1 MENVNTIEELRI
13 VIKTLP
19 TSMEWWDSDGEE
31 RFNECADKMIKAG
44 MELND
49 IKDILVSCYVAV
61 ANEYGG

>member
-1 MENVNTIEELRI
+1 MNINTTEELRQ

-19 TSMEWWDSDGEE
+19 TSCEWFDTDGEK
-31 RFNECADKMIKAG
+31 RFNECANKMINAG